1 MKRNIL
7 IVVLWLMV
15 LVMAGGYAV
24 SFVSADTQPS
34 VVPVTNGSAAPRFST
49 VSDMEAV
56 LANLYTQ
63 VNPSVVSLEVV
74 QQATTN
80 PSSRFGQRQQP
91 VERAVGS
98 GFVWDTTGNIVTNN
112 HVVAGATQIAVVFY
126 DGTTV
131 TGKVIGTDPNSDL
144 AVVKVDAPANQLRP
158 VQIADSTQVK
168 VGQLAVAIGNPF
180 GEQNT
185 MTTGIISALGRSIP
199 VNASVL
205 SGASYSIP
213 DVIQTDAP
221 INPGNSGGVLLNAQ
235 GQVVGVTAA
244 IESSSGVSAGIG
256 FAIPSVIVQKV
267 VPALIKNGR
276 YDHPYLGV
284 SGTSLTPTLAQAMNL
299 KTDQRGALVLE
310 VVPNGPAS
318 KAGLRGGSRQ
328 TTLDG
333 AAATVGGDVIV
344 AMDGQTI
351 KKFDDVIAYLARS
364 TQVNQTVT
372 LTILRDG
379 KEQMLKLTLGARP
392 NTQTLRNDSGN
403 AAVRLATP
411 LGIAQ

>member
-7 IVVLWLMV
+7 IVVLLLMV

-24 SFVSADTQPS
+24 SFVSADTQPN
-34 VVPVTNGSAAPRFST
+34 VAPVTNGSAAPRFST

-168 VGQLAVAIGNPF
+168 VGQLAIAIGNPF

-284 SGTSLTPTLAQAMNL
+284 SGTSLTPTLAQAMSL
-299 KTDQRGALVLE
+299 KADRRGALVLE

-328 TTLDG
+328 TTVDG

-379 KEQMLKLTLGARP
+379 KEQTLKLTLGARP

-403 AAVRLATP
+403 AAVRLAMP